1 MPELGSSPAQIVY
14 GLKLKIVLSTT
25 APLLNA
31 NNTKDIHR
39 KLKKGHANKNIITT
53 DIQNQQGRF

>member
-53 DIQNQQGRF
+53 HIA